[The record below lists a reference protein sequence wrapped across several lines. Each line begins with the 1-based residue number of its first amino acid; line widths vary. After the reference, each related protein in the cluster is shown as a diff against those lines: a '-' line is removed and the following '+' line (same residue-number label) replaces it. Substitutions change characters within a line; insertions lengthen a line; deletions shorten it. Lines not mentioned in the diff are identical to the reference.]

1 MTTTDHYKLTDDDK
15 RTLGSLAT
23 KDDAGRHFTQTH
35 SAEWLGRMEAA
46 GYIAISRPVHP
57 ATGIPYSQE
66 YWTVQVAAEV
76 AEWFDSDGELSEN

>member
-1 MTTTDHYKLTDDDK
+1 MTTDHYKLTDDDK

-35 SAEWLGRMEAA
+35 SAEWLDRMEAA

-57 ATGIPYSQE
+57 PTGIPYSQE
-66 YWTVQVAAEV
+66 YWSVEIMPGI
-76 AEWFDSDGELSEN
+76 DGVTDDQGNLIED

>member
-1 MTTTDHYKLTDDDK
+1 MMTDHYKLTDDDK
-15 RTLGSLAT
+15 RMLGSLAT
-23 KDDAGRHFTQTH
+23 KDDAGRHFAETH
-35 SAEWLGRMEAA
+35 SDEWLDRIEAA

-76 AEWFDSDGELSEN
+76 AEWFDSDGNLIEN